1 MNVNHEE
8 YLQRILD
15 SKKLEL
21 DKLNIQHR
29 LDIVVYETRNEALD
43 RDIRSIEAQL
53 EGGIDR

>member
-1 MNVNHEE
+1 MNVSHEE

-21 DKLNIQHR
+21 ENLNIQHR
-29 LDIVVYETRNEALD
+29 IDIVVYETRKEALYK
-43 RDIRSIEAQL
+43 DIRSIEAQL